1 MAKRVT
7 VNITSTKVQNYLD
20 KQGSRSAAINKILE
34 DTIPEE
40 SLDYQDEKDDN
51 FTKIGSKELSNNLM
65 HIYYKNK
72 NRHDDKHGH
81 TCEEELHID
90 LVRQVIKCRGNGYLS
105 IPIEKKG
112 EFINAKDEFNFLN
125 MLKRH
130 DLVHQLISERVKFRA
145 KGNENTYKFFDF
157 IIHLVNQVEIKI
169 VEIKYNDEPYVKV
182 FIEFSWDM
190 IFVDI
195 KNSSFRIYDYNSINY
210 YRYSHYMTKFNNEG
224 KPKFSLTQG
233 KYGGYFI
240 DFLGTE
246 KPTSYFMSL
255 VSKSRKEP
263 ILYIHTD
270 NIKIKTKG
278 MIRMDEL
285 NESVQNSVSR

>member
-7 VNITSTKVQNYLD
+7 VNITSTKVRNYLD
-20 KQGSRSAAINKILE
+20 KQGSQSAAINKILE
-34 DTIPEE
+34 DAIPEE
-40 SLDYQDEKDDN
+40 GLDNQDKKDDT
-51 FTKIGSKELSNNLM
+51 FTKIGSKELSNRLI
-65 HIYYKNK
+65 HIYYKKK
-72 NRHDDKHGH
+72 NRHDNKHAH
-81 TCEEELHID
+81 TCGEELRID
-90 LVRQVIKCRGNGYLS
+90 LVRQNIKCRGNGYLS
-105 IPIEKKG
+105 IPIKKQKKL
-112 EFINAKDEFNFLN
+112 INAKDEFNFLN
-125 MLKRH
+125 TLKL
-130 DLVHQLISERVKFRA
+130 DKLVRQLISERVNFRA
-145 KGNENTYKFFDF
+145 KENENTYKFFDF

-169 VEIKYNDEPYVKV
+169 IEIKYNDEPYVKV

-233 KYGGYFI
+233 KYGGYFV
-240 DFLGTE
+240 DLLDTE
-246 KPTSYFMSL
+246 KPTSYFMNL
-255 VSKSRKEP
+255 VSKSRQEP
-263 ILYIHTD
+263 IIYIHTD

-278 MIRMDEL
+278 MIRMDKL

>member
-34 DTIPEE
+34 DAIPEE
-40 SLDYQDEKDDN
+40 SLDYQDKKDDN

-65 HIYYKNK
+65 HIYYKNN

-90 LVRQVIKCRGNGYLS
+90 LVRQVIKCGGNGYLS

-125 MLKRH
+125 KLKRH

-157 IIHLVNQVEIKI
+157 IIHLVNQVEIKVI
-169 VEIKYNDEPYVKV
+169 EIKYNDEPYVKI

-190 IFVDI
+190 ILVDI
-195 KNSSFRIYDYNSINY
+195 KNSSFRIYDYNRINY

-233 KYGGYFI
+233 NYGGYFI
-240 DFLGTE
+240 DFLDTE

-255 VSKSRKEP
+255 VSKSRQEP

-285 NESVQNSVSR
+285 NESVQHSVSR